1 MGLIKWILKKC
12 QCKSQCGFNIEDF
25 DEIANVDLSQYRL
38 KKSDMIFISKL
49 VKKRPSIHTYLHS
62 LPNDGNTTYI

>member
-12 QCKSQCGFNIEDF
+12 QCKSKCTFNVEDF
-25 DEIANVDLSQYRL
+25 DDIAKVDLSQYIL

-49 VKKRPSIHTYLHS
+49 VKKRPSIHTYLHT
-62 LPNDGNTTYI
+62 LPNGETTYI